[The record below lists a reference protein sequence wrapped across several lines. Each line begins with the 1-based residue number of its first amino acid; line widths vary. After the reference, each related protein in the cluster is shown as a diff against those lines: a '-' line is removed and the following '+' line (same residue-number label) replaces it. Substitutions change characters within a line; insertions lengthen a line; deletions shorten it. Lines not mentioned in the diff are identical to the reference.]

1 MWLWVMDTV
10 GGIARKP
17 RPVTAKGCSIDL
29 TDLAHIFKVGS
40 PNKVSKKLKVSART
54 DDPFWKYMHL

>member
-1 MWLWVMDTV
+1 L

-29 TDLAHIFKVGS
+29 TDLAHVLTVGS
-40 PNKVSKKLKVSART
+40 PIKVSKKLKLLART
-54 DDPFWKYMHL
+54 DDPLWRYMHSK